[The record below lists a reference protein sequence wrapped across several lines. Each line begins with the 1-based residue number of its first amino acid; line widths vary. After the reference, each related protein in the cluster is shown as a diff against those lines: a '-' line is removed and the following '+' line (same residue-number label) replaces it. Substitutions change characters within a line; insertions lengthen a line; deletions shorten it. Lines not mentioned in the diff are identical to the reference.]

1 MVGIRVGITLRELLE
16 RADVTED
23 DIIYVL
29 YYRKGTVITFD
40 MTPGV
45 EFTLDDRS
53 WELAELDRRIRCI
66 EVDLN
71 SDQVAL
77 PISRNINR

>member
-1 MVGIRVGITLRELLE
+1 ME

-29 YYRKGTVITFD
+29 SQIYRKGTVITFD